1 MVTQDNI
8 TQAIQWLNSPTLT
21 NRQCEAIAEL
31 ILNLV
36 ADRDARFAE
45 LVESNRWQRI
55 YREKLDAERKI
66 TQSKTTLPETPEQRR
81 AAMAKARAIA
91 INSGKTTRV

>member
-55 YREKLDAERKI
+55 YREKLNAERKA
-66 TQSKTTLPETPEQRR
+66 TTPKTTLPETPEARR
-81 AAMAKARAIA
+81 AAMAKARAA
-91 INSGKTTRV
+91 AMSSGKVTQV